1 MDSRA
6 LFARQVRS
14 QCETLCE
21 LLACTAGHPA
31 PSQVLDRCKVSI
43 RMLAGTMEV
52 VDFNDW
58 AQLLHSI
65 DSLLSVHGERRLPW
79 DDRIAQLVF
88 ELIEKEELL
97 ASCHEK
103 DGEAG
108 GRAAVP
114 AQEVQALVAE
124 VNALREECESAEA
137 VHSSL
142 PEGAMDPERLGRVA
156 AELRAACERVLVTVT
171 SEPWQSRS
179 ADTLT
184 IEDLRRGLGTIEFY
198 ARAMDRI
205 VASVE
210 ETVVTPKCDLT
221 PLETALG
228 DFARELVRG
237 TGRRLQIRIQAEK
250 GEMEPMLLPSAY
262 WILHAMVA
270 DIFERCDEPALDI
283 DIRACDR
290 QGALH
295 WTVRDNGENFFSDS
309 KLDHEDQLA
318 FYPGLRHV
326 VRTLR
331 EHHGTLA
338 VEPDGGREARFEFT
352 LPSSTQAES
361 LVVWEK
367 GGVALAARAVQL
379 VEVLPAQSDARGGD
393 AYGEYVLIGG
403 RRIPL
408 LRLDTLFQEAPS
420 NGSHIAVLGLLEK
433 AVAFYVPGE
442 GARKAGVVLGDSIPV
457 WRGIP
462 HEVTRIDGRRVP
474 LMDAGDIL
482 RAYLSITGTLN
493 GDVPVGT
500 TGGGGDRPAAVAEFA
515 PRQAAETA
523 EAGAEPEGAHKHD
536 VGAEVVVIEQS
547 ETTRNALTDIFSRQR
562 IRASFVG
569 DVEEAIGLIDMNE
582 PRVIISEFRI
592 PTMAAKKLV
601 DRLRET
607 GREIPVLVTTS
618 QSGKTADL
626 LVEKLG
632 AAGYL
637 SKPLSASQVASQ
649 LSGYLGALR

>member
-1 MDSRA
+1 MNSRA

-14 QCETLCE
+14 QCETFCE

-31 PSQVLDRCKVSI
+31 PAQVLDRCKVSI
-43 RMLAGTMEV
+43 RMLAGSMLV
-52 VDFNDW
+52 VDLNDW
-58 AQLLHSI
+58 AQLLQSVNA
-65 DSLLSVHGERRLPW
+65 LLTVHAQRRLPW

-97 ASCHEK
+97 ASCHER
-103 DGEAG
+103 DGEAA
-108 GRAAVP
+108 GRNAVP
-114 AQEVQALVAE
+114 PQEVKALVAE
-124 VNALREECESAEA
+124 VEALREECETAEPVQTQA
-137 VHSSL
+137 
-142 PEGAMDPERLGRVA
+142 PEGATDPERLGRVA
-156 AELRAACERVLVTVT
+156 VELRAACERVLAAIS

-179 ADTLT
+179 ADTIT
-184 IEDLRRGLGTIEFY
+184 IEDLRRGLGTIEFF
-198 ARAMDRI
+198 AQAMDRI

-210 ETVVTPKCDLT
+210 ETVVTPKRDLI

-237 TGRRLQIRIQAEK
+237 TGRTLQIRVQGEGA
-250 GEMEPMLLPSAY
+250 EMEPALLPDAY
-262 WILHAMVA
+262 WILHTMVA
-270 DIFERCDEPALDI
+270 DVFERCDEPAMTI
-283 DIRACDR
+283 EVQARER
-290 QGALH
+290 HGALH

-331 EHHGTLA
+331 EHRGTLV
-338 VEPDGGREARFEFT
+338 VEPNGGREARFEFT
-352 LPSSTQAES
+352 MPASTQAEA
-361 LVVWEK
+361 LILWDK
-367 GGVALAARAVQL
+367 NGVSLAARAVQ
-379 VEVLPAQSDARGGD
+379 VVDVLSTQTDTRRGD
-393 AYGEYVLIGG
+393 AYGEYVVVDG
-403 RRIPL
+403 RRVPL
-408 LRLDTLFQEAPS
+408 LRLETLFPEAPTG
-420 NGSHIAVLGLLEK
+420 GSHIVVLGVLERT
-433 AVAFYVPGE
+433 VAFYVPGE
-442 GARKAGVVLGDSIPV
+442 GTRKAGVVLGDSIPV
-457 WRGIP
+457 WKGIP
-462 HEVTRIDGRRVP
+462 HEVARVDGRRVP

-482 RAYLSITGTLN
+482 RAYLSITGTLSDDAMPEAT
-493 GDVPVGT
+493 GDAFEVT
-500 TGGGGDRPAAVAEFA
+500 DREAD
-515 PRQAAETA
+515 PRQSAHAPDGTAAA
-523 EAGAEPEGAHKHD
+523 AGEGARD

-547 ETTRNALTDIFSRQR
+547 ETTRSVLTEIFSRQR
-562 IRASFVG
+562 IRAAFVV
-569 DVEEAIGLIDMNE
+569 DVEEALGLIDMNE

-592 PTMAAKKLV
+592 PTMAAKKIV

-618 QSGKTADL
+618 QSGSTADL